1 MTQVILRM
9 KHRMSAMPTRL
20 LWGLPINLIGLA
32 LILYSVGL
40 GLWTAWLQLHPSE
53 TQALQASLLA
63 GGVTGLGALGIFA
76 LKRSTITQGIFGF
89 LALSAG
95 AMFAAALLSLLMPA
109 IQMTNIPVAF
119 DVLLAAVIGY
129 AVMAALDR
137 MLPHMH
143 AAPNNC
149 VVLSAD
155 SIRLMVI
162 AIAVHNLPEGFAVG
176 AGYGG
181 GDALGWGIAL
191 SIGMQNIPEG
201 LIVATALWSIGASR
215 SMAFALA
222 VATGLLEPL
231 GAAIGIFAV
240 GDSALLLPWALAIS
254 AGAMMFVIKEELIP
268 EALKGT
274 SCRSVIF
281 SFTLGSLGMAAIL
294 TLL

>member
-1 MTQVILRM
+1 M
-9 KHRMSAMPTRL
+9 KHRMSAMPIRL

-32 LILYSVGL
+32 LILYSIGL
-40 GLWTAWLQLHPSE
+40 GLWTAWLQLHPTE
-53 TQALQASLLA
+53 TQALQASLFA

-95 AMFAAALLSLLMPA
+95 AMFASAILSLLIPA
-109 IQMTNIPVAF
+109 IQLTNIPVAL
-119 DVLLAAVIGY
+119 DVQLAAVIGY

-143 AAPNNC
+143 AAPNNYAA
-149 VVLSAD
+149 LSAD
-155 SIRLMVI
+155 SIRLMVV

-181 GDALGWGIAL
+181 GDVLGWGIAL

-201 LIVATALWSIGASR
+201 LIVATALWSIGVSR
-215 SMAFALA
+215 SVAFALA
-222 VATGLLEPL
+222 LATGLLEPL
-231 GAAIGIFAV
+231 GAAIGVFVVSDITI
-240 GDSALLLPWALAIS
+240 LLPWALAIS

-268 EALKGT
+268 ESLKGA
-274 SCRSVIF
+274 SFRSVTI
-281 SFTLGSLGMAAIL
+281 SFAVGSLGMATIL
-294 TLL
+294 TVL